1 MALSLFRSSPSTLPV
16 GLEGI
21 TPDRIR
27 ERTLAE
33 IERIETFH
41 GNRRVPL
48 AELFRVSGNPSDG
61 RIEFGGELG
70 AVDHIGA
77 GMDGGEIV
85 VHGDAGRHV
94 GAGMTGGTIRVM
106 GSAGDWV
113 GAEMKG
119 GVIYISGSAEDHAG
133 AAYAGSRRGMTE
145 GAILIDGSAGD
156 GVGRSLRRGLV
167 AIGGSCGS
175 QAGFGMI
182 AGTIL
187 VFGACGPYLGAEM
200 RRGTIGLFGPEP
212 PRLLPTFRWTGKFRP
227 LFLRL
232 IERELQRLGF
242 PMARAL
248 PGGELTL
255 YHGDL
260 LSLGKGEVWIREG
273 GAAR

>member
-1 MALSLFRSSPSTLPV
+1 MPLSLFRSLPSTLPV
-16 GLEGI
+16 GVEGI
-21 TPDRIR
+21 TPDRLR
-27 ERTLAE
+27 QRTHAE
-33 IERIETFH
+33 IERIGVFH
-41 GNRRVPL
+41 GNRRVAL
-48 AELFRVSGNPSDG
+48 AELFRISGDPSDG

-70 AVDHIGA
+70 GVDQIGA
-77 GMDGGEIV
+77 SMGGGEIV
-85 VHGDAGRHV
+85 VQGDAGRHV

-106 GSAGDWV
+106 GDAGDWV

-119 GVIYISGSAEDHAG
+119 GMIHIRGSAGDHAG

-167 AIGGSCGS
+167 AIAGSCGS

-187 VFGACGPYLGAEM
+187 VFGTCGAYPGAEM

-212 PRLLPTFRWTGKFRP
+212 SRLLPTFRRAGGFRP
-227 LFLRL
+227 IFLRL
-232 IERELQRLGF
+232 IGRELLRLGF
-242 PMARAL
+242 PMAQAL
-248 PGGELTL
+248 PTGELTL

-260 LSLGKGEVWIREG
+260 LSLGKGEVWTREG
-273 GAAR
+273 SAAR

>member
-1 MALSLFRSSPSTLPV
+1 MALSLFRSLPSALPV
-16 GLEGI
+16 GVEGI
-21 TPDRIR
+21 TPDRLR
-27 ERTLAE
+27 GRRLAE
-33 IERIETFH
+33 IERIDILH

-48 AELFRVSGNPSDG
+48 AELFRVTGDPSDG
-61 RIEFGGELG
+61 RIEFGGQLVS
-70 AVDHIGA
+70 VDQIGA
-77 GMDGGEIV
+77 GMVDGEIV
-85 VHGDAGRHV
+85 VQGDAGRHV
-94 GAGMTGGTIRVM
+94 GAGMRGGTIRIM
-106 GSAGDWV
+106 GGAGDWV

-119 GVIYISGSAEDHAG
+119 GTIHVGGSAGDHAG

-145 GAILIDGSAGD
+145 GTILIAGSAGD

-175 QAGFGMI
+175 RAGFGMI

-187 VFGACGPYLGAEM
+187 IFGACGTYPGAEM

-212 PRLLPTFRWTGKFRP
+212 PRLLPTFRRAGEFRP

-232 IERELQRLGF
+232 IERELKRLGF

-248 PGGELTL
+248 PEGELSL